1 VQYNIVVFVK
11 NYAVFGVSKMGRHRS
26 RLKILEEILS
36 AINNDKEIKKTH
48 IMYKAYLSYSLLKR
62 YLNDLLN
69 ASLIVCDKGN
79 CYSLTNK
86 GETFL
91 ARFNEYSRYRER
103 LGEQL
108 IRIEN
113 EMAVLKEIVPK
124 NGVSKT
130 KRRPLKAE

>member
-1 VQYNIVVFVK
+1 VQYNILVFVK
-11 NYAVFGVSKMGRHRS
+11 NYAVFGVSEMGRHRS

-36 AINNDKEIKKTH
+36 AINNDKGVKKTR

-69 ASLIVCDKGN
+69 ASLIVCDEGN

-86 GETFL
+86 GEKFL
-91 ARFNEYSRYRER
+91 ARFNKYSRYRER

-108 IRIEN
+108 IHIEN

-124 NGVSKT
+124 NGVIRT
-130 KRRPLKAE
+130 KQRPLKTE